1 MLKAKKANRVVT
13 IPDEKRPVYEKLG
26 YTILSMDG
34 KVIHKAVDAKKE
46 AADLKVKVADLEAK
60 LAEAHTYADDADKK
74 IEELTAEN
82 ANLKSQVNDLVSKLA
97 EAEKKA
103 ASGAANNASDAGK
116 QATSG
121 KQADK

>member
-13 IPDEKRPVYEKLG
+13 IPDEKRPAYEKLG
-26 YTILSMDG
+26 YSILTMEG
-34 KVIHKAVDAKKE
+34 KVVHKHVEPKKE
-46 AADLKVKVADLEAK
+46 AEQLRVKVADLEAK
-60 LAEAHTYADDADKK
+60 LAEAHTYAENADKQ

-82 ANLKSQVNDLVSKLA
+82 AGLKSQVADLVGKLA

-103 ASGAANNASDAGK
+103 ASGAADKASDAGK
-116 QATSG
+116 QAASG